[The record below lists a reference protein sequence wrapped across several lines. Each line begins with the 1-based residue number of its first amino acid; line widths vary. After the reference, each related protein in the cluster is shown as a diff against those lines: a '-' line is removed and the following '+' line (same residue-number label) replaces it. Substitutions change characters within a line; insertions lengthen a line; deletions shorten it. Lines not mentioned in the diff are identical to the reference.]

1 MNKFFICISC
11 MLLLLCF
18 ATACY
23 IDVYEGKRP
32 IDYPN
37 TRWVSESPDMY
48 FEVGDSWVDTYSQIV
63 INDEVIE
70 LIINF
75 DPGALVFFDDPSGF
89 DPNTGLIMPGVNS
102 KENNFFSGL
111 CRFRP
116 DRMVVYSIRNDKG
129 FLDDSIKEIVFIRE
143 DIVSEEGEP

>member
-1 MNKFFICISC
+1 MRTKIYISC
-11 MLLLLCF
+11 TLLLICF

-23 IDVYEGKRP
+23 IDVNEGKRP

-48 FEVGDSWVDTYSQIV
+48 FEVGNSWLETYAQIIVD
-63 INDEVIE
+63 NEVVE
-70 LIINF
+70 LKVVF
-75 DPGALVFFDDPSGF
+75 AEPGALVFFDDPLGYDS
-89 DPNTGLIMPGVNS
+89 DTGEPLVIAQRG
-102 KENNFFSGL
+102 EATLFSGL

-116 DRMVVYSIRNDKG
+116 DSIVVYSIRNDKG

-143 DIVSEEGEP
+143 DIDSEEDEP